1 MATTRAK
8 RGVAGVLPEDRNKNP
23 SRLEIELEKIY
34 PKKRKQRKESVRQG
48 DALEQSKMMPVV
60 VAEPAKVDELPYAEV
75 QPLPLVTRGHTKPK
89 DVVSSIDDVV
99 KLLETPK
106 LTVEPGFKNRAPLQL
121 DERAKELIQEALKN
135 PICITTE
142 DLLNV
147 SEPMRQELKKLLIK
161 KRLEKKSVTLAAE
174 VEPRDDEGTLEQRT
188 SETMSV
194 PVETT
199 EPPELKKSETLAV
212 EVNPKVDEGP
222 SGQRIF
228 ETISVEKLPGATYEV
243 LAEDTN
249 GMAKGSV
256 VVSDPVM
263 QYFNT
268 LAPGEAPKKVIV
280 AAESHALRTVYPL
293 INGVGEVESL
303 LDPGS
308 QIVSMSKAVASMLQV
323 TWDPDI
329 TVHMESANKALEK
342 TLGLAKNV
350 PFLFGPITVYLQ
362 VHVIEKVAYKVL
374 LGRPF
379 DTITESEI
387 KNSMDGSQS
396 LTLTDLNTGERC
408 VMHTH
413 ERGKAPTVLKRPVK
427 QDFVMNSMN

>member
-1 MATTRAK
+1 MIAATRSQK
-8 RGVAGVLPEDRNKNP
+8 RVAGGQLEDLNKNP
-23 SRLEIELEKIY
+23 SNLQKELIKINQKNKS
-34 PKKRKQRKESVRQG
+34 KKMESVRQG
-48 DALEQSKMMPVV
+48 RTLEQSKQMPKVT
-60 VAEPAKVDELPYAEV
+60 KDVDELPYVDV
-75 QPLPLVTRGHTKPK
+75 QPLPEVGRGQTKTN
-89 DVVSSIDDVV
+89 DDVANKHSV
-99 KLLETPK
+99 DELLDISK
-106 LTVEPGFKNRAPLQL
+106 LTVEPGFKNRAPLQS
-121 DERAKELIQEALKN
+121 DERAKDLLQETLKN
-135 PICITTE
+135 TICITTE

-147 SEPMRQELKKLLIK
+147 SEPMRQEFKRLLMK
-161 KRLEKKSVTLAAE
+161 KRQEKKSVAIAAE
-174 VEPRDDEGTLEQRT
+174 VKSVDE
-188 SETMSV
+188 
-194 PVETT
+194 ETT
-199 EPPELKKSETLAV
+199 
-212 EVNPKVDEGP
+212 
-222 SGQRIF
+222 SGLVQL
-228 ETISVEKLPGATYEV
+228 ETISAERLPEATYEV

-263 QYFNT
+263 QYLNT
-268 LAPGEAPKKVIV
+268 LAPGEKPKSVVV

-308 QIVSMSKAVASMLQV
+308 QIVSMSRAVAKMLQV

-350 PFLFGPITVYLQ
+350 PFIFGPITVYLQ

-379 DTITESEI
+379 DTITESEV
-387 KNSMDGSQS
+387 KNSKDGSQS

-413 ERGKAPTVLKRPVK
+413 ERGKPPTVLTRPVR
-427 QDFVMNSMN
+427 QDFVRNSMN

>member
-1 MATTRAK
+1 MMAAATRARK
-8 RGVAGVLPEDRNKNP
+8 RATGELLEDEDKNP
-23 SRLEIELEKIY
+23 STLQKELTKIQQKNKQKKLET
-34 PKKRKQRKESVRQG
+34 VRQG
-48 DALEQSKMMPVV
+48 RALEQS
-60 VAEPAKVDELPYAEV
+60 EQLSKVDELPFSEV
-75 QPLPLVTRGHTKPK
+75 QPLPIVARGQTKSKK
-89 DVVSSIDDVV
+89 DGPIQDAVID
-99 KLLETPK
+99 KLLDTPK

-121 DERAKELIQEALKN
+121 DERAKDLIQEALKN

-161 KRLEKKSVTLAAE
+161 KRLEKKTVTFAE
-174 VEPRDDEGTLEQRT
+174 VESEVDADT
-188 SETMSV
+188 SSRNGIEMIAA
-194 PVETT
+194 EWL
-199 EPPELKKSETLAV
+199 PE
-212 EVNPKVDEGP
+212 
-222 SGQRIF
+222 
-228 ETISVEKLPGATYEV
+228 ATYEV

-263 QYFNT
+263 QYLNA
-268 LAPGEAPKKVIV
+268 LAPGEMPKTVVV

-308 QIVSMSKAVASMLQV
+308 QIVSMSKTASIKLGV
-323 TWDPDI
+323 GWDPDI
-329 TVHMESANKALEK
+329 TVQMQSANKSLAQ

-350 PFLFGPITVYLQ
+350 PFLFGTITAYLQ
-362 VHVIEKVAYKVL
+362 VHVVENAAYTVL

-379 DTITESEI
+379 DIITESLV
-387 KNSMDGSQS
+387 KNSKDGSQS
-396 LTLTDLNTGERC
+396 ITLTDPNTGERC

-413 ERGKAPTVLKRPVK
+413 ERGKVPTVLQRSYRP
-427 QDFVMNSMN
+427 DFQVLSMN